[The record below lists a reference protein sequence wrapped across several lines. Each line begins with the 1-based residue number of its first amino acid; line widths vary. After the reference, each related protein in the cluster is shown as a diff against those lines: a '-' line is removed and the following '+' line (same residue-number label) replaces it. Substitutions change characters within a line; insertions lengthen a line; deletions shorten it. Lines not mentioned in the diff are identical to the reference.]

1 MKRCIFLSA
10 LTITLLS
17 NLAFAENNNQANKPT
32 KNHYRRDLIIKHKNS
47 SQSDTRAMLKTA
59 EDSNESKVK
68 SVKLV
73 RHGRVLTT
81 RNIK

>member
-1 MKRCIFLSA
+1 MKKCILLSA

-17 NLAFAENNNQANKPT
+17 NLAFAENNQASKT
-32 KNHYRRDLIIKHKNS
+32 SKNHYRRDLIIKNKNDS
-47 SQSDTRAMLKTA
+47 KSDTRAMLKVT
-59 EDSNESKVK
+59 EDSSEGKVK